1 VPKTIDVPEIGLH
14 FEFLHTAEETG
25 GAYTQALVTGRPRG
39 FIRQPHVHVGQTER
53 HEVLEG
59 SLVVKLDGV
68 KHVLGPGDSIEIPPD
83 TPHSQTP
90 GGPGIGVVRVTF
102 TPSGRVD
109 ELLERFGEISRT
121 KQFNRFG
128 FPRPVAGAK
137 LVRDLGEAGHAARP
151 PLRVQKKLAGALLRI
166 QRPYEFV
173 DEWDVNA
180 SLEAVFDV
188 LSDGRTY
195 PQWWR
200 PVYIDVKADGEPA
213 VGNVTHQHFKGRL
226 PYHLRTHTTTVR
238 LERPHVIEGET
249 GGDLRGRGIWTL
261 EPLAGGATRVRF
273 DWRVHAD
280 RKLLRALTPIL
291 RPALRWN
298 HNWAVARAIEGLE
311 PYARN
316 RGATP

>member
-1 VPKTIDVPEIGLH
+1 VPMTIDAPEIGLH

-39 FIRQPHVHVGQTER
+39 FIRQMHVHVGQTER

-59 SLVVKLDGV
+59 SLVVKLHGAR
-68 KHVLGPGDSIEIPPD
+68 HVLGPGDSIEIPPD

-90 GGPGIGVVRVTF
+90 GGAGAGVVRVTF

-109 ELLERFGEISRT
+109 ELLERFGEISRA

-151 PLRVQKKLAGALLRI
+151 SLRVQKRLANALLRT

-173 DEWDVNA
+173 DEWDVA
-180 SLEAVFDV
+180 APPEAVFDV
-188 LSDGRTY
+188 LSDARTY

-213 VGNVTHQHFKGRL
+213 VGNITHQHFKGRL
-226 PYHLRTHTTTVR
+226 PYQLRTHTKTVR
-238 LERPHVIEGET
+238 LERPHLIEGET

-261 EPLAGGATRVRF
+261 EPLANGATRVRF

-280 RKLLRALTPIL
+280 RKLLRALTPVL

-298 HNWAVARAIEGLE
+298 HNWAIARAIEGLE

-316 RGATP
+316 RT